1 MTWVNYDDAIAQLK
15 SIGLIEPKKG
25 WLVDTVKPVRCDWS
39 DSTEPL
45 RGWFHLATYQI
56 DGDAYVVGAYGYWQ
70 GDDNNKFKIELI
82 KKCKSC
88 GHENSIKNKT
98 CEKCGEKTFASKE
111 LSKEQKDAM
120 AKQRLAAIKQA
131 EALENARQESIADL
145 ATKAWYKLSKEGDC
159 GYLQRKGVEKYH
171 GFRYGTGETIT
182 LDITDHNG
190 EPAVVVVP
198 NDKDSLIIPVQDHK
212 NKIWGLQI
220 IRNKPEKYQ
229 LQKEFWPKGCKLG
242 GNFYSIGH
250 SKQEVELVAEGLATA
265 MTLYQATDKQYK
277 VHVAFNANNIVHVA
291 PNIKKANPRAKLL
304 FCADDDYLVTCKAK
318 LDDDKQ
324 CNYVSPAGT
333 EVCPACNNLIKNKGK
348 AGERAAQDA
357 ALAVQGAWVKPHFE
371 QDRGG
376 KKLTDFNDLA
386 NFPNCSLSTV
396 TVQIN
401 DKLTHL
407 GWVSAPASAGRTA
420 QGGGGDAKGTLKP
433 LLDVSEAV
441 ERYSLIYGAGG
452 TMYDHQEA
460 SLIPKS
466 DVLDICVDHAW
477 REWKLHPE
485 RSVVRLS
492 EVGFDPTE
500 RDGHIVCNL
509 WGGWPTTP
517 KAGQCETLLSLLRHL
532 CSGEEK
538 GNDAIYQWVLK
549 WLAYPIQHQG
559 AKMRTA
565 LIFHGPQGAGKN
577 LFFEAYAAIF
587 GKYARIIGQAEID
600 DKFNDWASGKLFM
613 IADEVVARQE
623 LFHIKNKIKALI
635 TGETIRINP
644 KNVAA
649 HDERNHVNLVFLSNE
664 KQPLVLEQD
673 DRRFAVIWTPHKL
686 GENYYS
692 DVAEEVANGGI
703 EALHDYL
710 LHLDLG
716 DFNEHSKPPMTQS
729 KEDLININL
738 ESSERFMREW
748 LGGEL
753 DLPVC
758 PVLSED
764 LYSAYKKWCDRNGVV
779 RPRELNQLI
788 GGIVKMAGWKRE
800 KPRIWDNLNFS
811 GQQKQ
816 RAVMCPPDEI
826 TSEKQKKTANLTLS
840 QWFTSCVIDFG
851 NALRGEINDF

>member
-1 MTWVNYDDAIAQLK
+1 MSAVNYDDVIAQLE
-15 SIGLIEPKKG
+15 SVGLEISTRLEIGKLTRCELKGAKEKK
-25 WLVDTVKPVRCDWS
+25 
-39 DSTEPL
+39 
-45 RGWFHLATYQI
+45 RGWYHLAEFNIDDDTYI
-56 DGDAYVVGAYGYWQ
+56 TGAYGYWE
-70 GDDNNKFKIELI
+70 GDDRNKFAIELT
-82 KKCKSC
+82 KPCAQC
-88 GHENSIKNKT
+88 GHHNQFKAKECQN
-98 CEKCGEKTFASKE
+98 CGHKTFKNNQ
-111 LSKEQKDAM
+111 LTPEQKSAM
-120 AKQRLAAIKQA
+120 AKQRAAAAKQAAAIELA
-131 EALENARQESIADL
+131 EKDRIADI
-145 ATKAWYKLSKEGDC
+145 ATKVWYKLSKEGAC
-159 GYLQRKGVEKYH
+159 TYLQSKGVDHYS
-171 GFRYGTGETIT
+171 GLRYGTSAQIVV
-182 LDITDHNG
+182 DSKDHTG
-190 EPAVVVVP
+190 KEQFYTFS
-198 NDKDSLIIPVQDHK
+198 NDENSIIIPLQDAK

-220 IRNKPEKYQ
+220 IRAKPRAGQ
-229 LQKEFWPKGCKLG
+229 QQKEFWPAGCKMG
-242 GNFYSIGH
+242 GNFFTVGKPTAII
-250 SKQEVELVAEGLATA
+250 LIAEGLATA
-265 MTLYQATDKQYK
+265 LTIHQATGYQVY
-277 VHVAFNANNIVHVA
+277 VAFNANNIIHA
-291 PNIKKANPRAKLL
+291 AEAAKKTHPRAKILI
-304 FCADDDYLVTCKAK
+304 CADDDYQAKCSHVLPTGEKCGHVSLVGV
-318 LDDDKQ
+318 LQ
-324 CNYVSPAGT
+324 
-333 EVCPACNNLIKNKGK
+333 CPACGDDKIAKKTN
-348 AGERAAQDA
+348 AGVTRAQEA
-357 ALAVQGAWVKPHFE
+357 ALAVGGAWLKPEFPA
-371 QDRGG
+371 DREG
-376 KKLTDFNDLA
+376 KKITDFNDLA
-386 NFPNCSLSTV
+386 NLPNCSLSTV
-396 TVQIN
+396 TVQIE
-401 DKLTHL
+401 DKLTQL
-407 GWVSAPASAGRTA
+407 GWVSAPASAGRSA
-420 QGGGGDAKGTLKP
+420 LGGGGDNKGTLKP

-441 ERYSLIYGAGG
+441 QRYSLIYGAGG

-477 REWKLHPE
+477 REWKLHPD

-673 DRRFAVIWTPHKL
+673 DRRFVVIWTPHKL

-710 LHLDLG
+710 LQLPLG
-716 DFNEHSKPPMTQS
+716 DFSEHSKPPMTQS
-729 KEDLININL
+729 KVDLIDINL
-738 ESSERFMREW
+738 ESTERFMRDW
-748 LGGEL
+748 LDGGL
-753 DLPVC
+753 DLPIC
-758 PVLSED
+758 PALSED
-764 LYSAYKKWCDRNGVV
+764 IYSAYKKFCDKNGVA

-788 GGIVKMAGWKRE
+788 GGIVKMEGWRRD
-800 KPRIWDNLNFS
+800 KPRVFDNYNYAGS
-811 GQQKQ
+811 PRQ
-816 RAVMCPPDEI
+816 RAVIFPPDKLV
-826 TSEKQKKTANLTLS
+826 SDKQKFTADLTIS
-840 QWFTSCVIDFG
+840 QWVTSCVLDFN
-851 NALRGEINDF
+851 NAIKGEDYPRGGGDA

>member
-1 MTWVNYDDAIAQLK
+1 MTWVNYDEVY
-15 SIGLIEPKKG
+15 SNLISHDFILSTLDVGRMVRVKRDGHSQKG
-25 WLVDTVKPVRCDWS
+25 WYSLVSITLD
-39 DSTEPL
+39 
-45 RGWFHLATYQI
+45 
-56 DGDAYVVGAYGYWQ
+56 DGKSALIGSFGYWV
-70 GDDNNKFKIELI
+70 GGESYKEKI
-82 KKCKSC
+82 SP
-88 GHENSIKNKT
+88 G
-98 CEKCGEKTFASKE
+98 
-111 LSKEQKDAM
+111 
-120 AKQRLAAIKQA
+120 AAA
-131 EALENARQESIADL
+131 
-145 ATKAWYKLSKEGDC
+145 KLSKQQLEAIKAQHAEATKKAEAARKREAEQAAKEAQRVWGKYIATGASD
-159 GYLQRKGVEKYH
+159 YLARKGVQAH
-171 GFRYGTGETIT
+171 GLRFAPSGANT
-182 LDITDHNG
+182 LAIPMQDTNG
-190 EPAVVVVP
+190 V
-198 NDKDSLIIPVQDHK
+198 IH
-212 NKIWGLQI
+212 GLQI
-220 IRNKPEKYQ
+220 IRGKDRAPNKMEKEY
-229 LQKEFWPKGCKLG
+229 FPKGLSKKGHFYLFG
-242 GNFYSIGH
+242 GIP
-250 SKQEVELVAEGLATA
+250 QTVLLVGEGYATCA
-265 MTLYQATDKQYK
+265 TLHEATGYPIA
-277 VHVAFNANNIVHVA
+277 VAFDAGNLMPVA
-291 PNIKKANPRAKLL
+291 QALHKKYPRAKILV
-304 FCADDDYLVTCKAK
+304 CADDDYLSEGNPGV
-318 LDDDKQ
+318 
-324 CNYVSPAGT
+324 
-333 EVCPACNNLIKNKGK
+333 
-348 AGERAAQDA
+348 AAAENA
-357 ALAVQGAWVKPHFE
+357 AIAVGGAWVKPEFPF
-371 QDRGG
+371 DRDG

-386 NFPNCSLSTV
+386 NAPNCSLSTV
-396 TVQIN
+396 LVHVQ
-401 DKLTHL
+401 DKLYQL
-407 GWVSAPASAGRTA
+407 GWGDLPAIAALARK
-420 QGGGGDAKGTLKP
+420 GGGGDAKGTLKP

-460 SLIPKS
+460 GLIPKS

-500 RDGHIVCNL
+500 RDGQIVCNL

-517 KAGQCETLLSLLRHL
+517 KAGQCDTLLSLLRHL

-549 WLAYPIQHQG
+549 WLAFPIQKQG

-692 DVAEEVANGGI
+692 DVADEVASGGI

-738 ESSERFMREW
+738 ESSERFMRDW
-748 LGGEL
+748 LDGSL

-764 LYSAYKKWCDRNGVV
+764 LYSAYKKWCDRNGVA
-779 RPRELNQLI
+779 RPRELSQLI
-788 GGIVKMAGWKRE
+788 GNIVKMDGWMRE
-800 KPRIWDNLNFS
+800 RPRLWDNFNYV
-811 GQQKQ
+811 GMQKQ
-816 RAVMCPPDEI
+816 RTVIAPPDAI
-826 TSEKQKKTANLTLS
+826 TADAQKKTADLTLS
-840 QWFTSCVIDFG
+840 QWLTRCVLDFAD
-851 NALRGEINDF
+851 ALRGEHA

>member
-1 MTWVNYDDAIAQLK
+1 MNWRNYDEVISL
-15 SIGLIEPKKG
+15 LISHEFELSRLDVG
-25 WLVDTVKPVRCDWS
+25 GMRRVKR
-39 DSTEPL
+39 TGHKQ
-45 RGWFHLATYQI
+45 RGWYSLHEITL
-56 DGDAYVVGAYGYWQ
+56 
-70 GDDNNKFKIELI
+70 DNNESALIGSFGYFIGGESFK
-82 KKCKSC
+82 
-88 GHENSIKNKT
+88 
-98 CEKCGEKTFASKE
+98 EKIGPGEGAK
-111 LSKEQKDAM
+111 LSKDQ
-120 AKQRLAAIKQA
+120 LAAIKAQHA
-131 EALENARQESIADL
+131 EATRKAEAMRKRDAEL
-145 ATKAWYKLSKEGDC
+145 AAKEAQRVWSAYVGIGTSD
-159 GYLQRKGVEKYH
+159 YLTRKGVQAH
-171 GFRYGTGETIT
+171 GLRFAPSGVGTVAIPMQDVHGIT
-182 LDITDHNG
+182 H
-190 EPAVVVVP
+190 
-198 NDKDSLIIPVQDHK
+198 
-212 NKIWGLQI
+212 GLQI
-220 IRNKPEKYQ
+220 IRGKNRPKNKMEKEY
-229 LQKEFWPKGCKLG
+229 FPKGLSKKGHFYLFG
-242 GNFYSIGH
+242 GIPKNI
-250 SKQEVELVAEGLATA
+250 LLIAEGYATA
-265 MTLYQATDKQYK
+265 ATLHEATGYPIA
-277 VHVAFNANNIVHVA
+277 VAFDAGNLMPVA
-291 PNIKKANPRAKLL
+291 LALHKKYPRTKILV
-304 FCADDDYLVTCKAK
+304 CADDDYLSDGNPGCAAAESAAVA
-318 LDDDKQ
+318 
-324 CNYVSPAGT
+324 VGGSWVRPIF
-333 EVCPACNNLIKNKGK
+333 PF
-348 AGERAAQDA
+348 ER
-357 ALAVQGAWVKPHFE
+357 E
-371 QDRGG
+371 G

-386 NFPNCSLSTV
+386 NFHNCSLSSV
-396 TVQIN
+396 KVQIE
-401 DKLTHL
+401 DKLNQL
-407 GWVSAPASAGRTA
+407 GWGSAPASAGRST
-420 QGGGGDAKGTLKP
+420 QGGGGDNKGTLKP

-441 ERYSLIYGAGG
+441 RRYSLIYGAGG

-477 REWKLHPE
+477 REWKLHPD

-509 WGGWPTTP
+509 WGGWPTKP

-673 DRRFAVIWTPHKL
+673 DRRFVVIWTPHKL

-703 EALHDYL
+703 DALYDYL
-710 LHLDLG
+710 QQLPLG

-729 KEDLININL
+729 KVDLIDINL
-738 ESSERFMREW
+738 ESTERFMRDW
-748 LGGEL
+748 LDGGL

-758 PVLSED
+758 PALSED
-764 LYSAYKKWCDRNGVV
+764 IYSAYKKFCDKNGVA

-788 GGIVKMAGWKRE
+788 GGIVKMEGWRRD
-800 KPRIWDNLNFS
+800 KPRVFDNYNHA
-811 GQQKQ
+811 GTPRQ
-816 RAVMCPPDEI
+816 RAVIFPPNSLV
-826 TSEKQKKTANLTLS
+826 SEKQKFTADLTIS
-840 QWFTSCVIDFG
+840 QWVTNCVLDFY
-851 NALRGEINDF
+851 NAIKGEDYPRGDDHA